1 MLVALLF
8 GLMGTSVAGP
18 VDVYGFGAKSIG
30 RGQGGVSVADGGM
43 TVFRNPALLQ
53 KLEWAEATV
62 GYGLYRGS
70 FPEGPDVYWDTN
82 RDGLL
87 DSSDTPLQVKS
98 QSPSSDAVSLS
109 MSRNV
114 GTKVGLGINAFLPTS
129 QFLRLHTTEPALPTW
144 VMYENRNQR
153 FEIAVGLGAEIYRGI
168 SVGASAE
175 LIAQARYQINA
186 TLNVAAGTADDNDPT
201 GEDLIDYVTVDIHEM
216 TLDLVPRFI
225 PVFGLHWDVGELA
238 PPLEGLYMG
247 AAWRG
252 SSGVPVDASIDLQLN
267 GSVFNDMDEL
277 DPMYV
282 TLLMPVE
289 LSIFDHYVP
298 QRLSLGASYDYKQR
312 VMAYVD
318 LHHSKWSEM
327 QVNVAHVTESK
338 IRSQLIGVNEDLL
351 DDANDYDA
359 VFTNTLSVHGGLEV
373 YLPEIDVQGE
383 AGSIAPV
390 IRGGMGLIPS
400 PLQSQGAGTAF
411 LDADR
416 MLFSAGLG
424 VSHDDPFGLV
434 PGPVSW
440 DMFFTAHRLASG
452 ELKPAGTTNI
462 RPGAPVD
469 GAAFPIG
476 GKLWSTG
483 VEMAVSF

>member
-1 MLVALLF
+1 MLMTLLF
-8 GLMGTSVAGP
+8 GLIGTSVAGP

-30 RGQGGVSVADGGM
+30 RGQGGISVADGGM

-53 KLEWAEATV
+53 DLEWAEAV
-62 GYGLYRGS
+62 IGYGLYRS
-70 FPEGPDVYWDTN
+70 DFPEGPNVYWDTN

-87 DSSDTPLQVKS
+87 NSSDDPLRVKS
-98 QSPSSDAVSLS
+98 QSSSSDSVTLS

-114 GTKVGLGINAFLPTS
+114 GSKVGLGINAFLPTS

-144 VMYENRNQR
+144 VMYGSRNQR
-153 FEIAVGLGAEIYRGI
+153 FEIAVGLGAEVFRGI
-168 SVGASAE
+168 SVGVSAE
-175 LIAQARYQINA
+175 LIAQARYRINA
-186 TLNVAAGTADDNDPT
+186 TLDVAAGTANEEDPA

-225 PVFGLHWDVGELA
+225 PVVGLHWDAGVLA
-238 PPLEGLYMG
+238 PTLNGLYLG

-267 GSVFNDMDEL
+267 GSVFHDMEEL
-277 DPMYV
+277 EPMYV

-298 QRLSLGASYDYKQR
+298 ERLSLGASYEHKEWA
-312 VMAYVD
+312 MAYVD
-318 LHHSKWSEM
+318 LHHSRWSEM
-327 QVNVAHVTESK
+327 QVNVAHVTESE
-338 IRSQLIGVNEDLL
+338 IRSQLIGVEENLL

-359 VFTNTLSVHGGLEV
+359 VFVDTWSVHGGFEIF
-373 YLPEIDVQGE
+373 LPQIDVQGE
-383 AGSIAPV
+383 AGSIQPV
-390 IRGGMGLIPS
+390 IRAGMGLIPS
-400 PLQSQGAGTAF
+400 PLQSQGSGTAF

-416 MLFSAGLG
+416 MLFSTGMG
-424 VSHDDPFGLV
+424 VSHQDPFDLV

-452 ELKPAGTTNI
+452 ELKPTASGNI

-476 GKLWSTG
+476 GKLWSSG
-483 VEMAVSF
+483 VQLAVSF